1 MKAIGMGVNRTLT
14 LAFIFSVFYL
24 QYEAE
29 VDNFLLVE
37 ILWYFYDDDF
47 CYEHF
52 NAPVVYLLDE

>member
-1 MKAIGMGVNRTLT
+1 MGVNRTLT